1 MDLNTLRITM
11 TLISFAVFIGII
23 AWALAP
29 GNRVAFEE
37 ASLIPLTDDEPAAA
51 PAKGVSNG

>member
-29 GNRVAFEE
+29 GNRSAFEE
-37 ASLIPLTDDEPAAA
+37 ASRIPLSDDEPVAV
-51 PAKGVSNG
+51 PAKGVSHG

>member
-29 GNRVAFEE
+29 GNRAAFEE
-37 ASLIPLTDDEPAAA
+37 ASLIPLSDEEPAAT
-51 PAKGVSNG
+51 PAKGISDG

>member
-1 MDLNTLRITM
+1 MDLNTLRIIM

-29 GNRVAFEE
+29 GNRAAFEE
-37 ASLIPLTDDEPAAA
+37 ASLIPLSDDAPAVA
-51 PAKGVSNG
+51 PAKGVSHG

>member
-29 GNRVAFEE
+29 GNRAAFEE
-37 ASLIPLTDDEPAAA
+37 ASLIPLSDDEPAAT
-51 PAKGVSNG
+51 PSKGV

>member
-37 ASLIPLTDDEPAAA
+37 ASLIPLSDDEPVAV
-51 PAKGVSNG
+51 PDKGVPHG